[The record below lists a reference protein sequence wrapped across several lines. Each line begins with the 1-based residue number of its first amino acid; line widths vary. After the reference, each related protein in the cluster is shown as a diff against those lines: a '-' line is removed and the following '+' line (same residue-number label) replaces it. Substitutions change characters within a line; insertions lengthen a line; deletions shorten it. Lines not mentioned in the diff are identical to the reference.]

1 MRPLSLFRFSYVLDL
16 VMLNAL
22 GKNVLITALLLLC
35 VKFHNA
41 IVIGLKCSTNFY
53 SLFRKPSEKLIIYH
67 IQIWMFITRK
77 KNRENTGTCLKIYL

>member
-22 GKNVLITALLLLC
+22 GKNVLLLVITALLLLC

-53 SLFRKPSEKLIIYH
+53 SLFRKPSEKLIISH

-77 KNRENTGTCLKIYL
+77 KN